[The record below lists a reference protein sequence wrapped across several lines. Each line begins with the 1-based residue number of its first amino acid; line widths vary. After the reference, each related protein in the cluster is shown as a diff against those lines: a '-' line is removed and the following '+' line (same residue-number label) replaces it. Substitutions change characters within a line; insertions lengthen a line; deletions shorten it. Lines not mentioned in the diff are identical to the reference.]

1 MSCGFVHL
9 QIHVHG
15 GKGKTEEAR
24 AAVTPT
30 AKLNFS
36 QRYHYALIK
45 KLPKSRSCLTFPSS
59 PWHLCVCQELGTQW
73 RTKQTI

>member
-9 QIHVHG
+9 QIHG

-36 QRYHYALIK
+36 QRYHL
-45 KLPKSRSCLTFPSS
+45 CLNK
-59 PWHLCVCQELGTQW
+59 E
-73 RTKQTI
+73 IA